1 MKKSILSLAI
11 IVLTVTVVNAQSY
24 TTAVGVRLT
33 SNSSA
38 ITSGFTIKHFINEE
52 TALEGIVGVN
62 NGLGICGLYEK
73 HFNIEAVN
81 NLQWFAGFG
90 GYVAFNR
97 GAASNTNLGGAGII
111 GLDYKFEEI
120 PLNISLDWK
129 PELNIISKVAFEAS
143 GVGLSARFT
152 F

>member
-1 MKKSILSLAI
+1 MTKTILIVAFLLAMI
-11 IVLTVTVVNAQSY
+11 TFSKAQNY
-24 TTAVGVRLT
+24 KTAVGVRLGPNT
-33 SNSSA
+33 A
-38 ITSGFTIKHFINEE
+38 AVTGGFTVKHFINEN
-52 TALEGIVGVN
+52 TALEGITGVN

-81 NLQWFAGFG
+81 NLQWFVGFG
-90 GYVAFNR
+90 GYVAFNNN
-97 GAASNTNLGGAGII
+97 NTLIGGAGIV

-129 PELNIISKVAFEAS
+129 PELNIISTVNFQLS